1 MSSPHRDPTGNAA
14 VGSVSREWRKMVR
27 LAIDI
32 REAENAGQEEEP
44 PAERPRR
51 GGRGRQETRDA
62 AWAQAQRRRFTGIYR
77 RLLNEPEETLQ
88 LMEKGRL

>member
-14 VGSVSREWRKMVR
+14 VGSVSREWREMVR

-32 REAENAGQEEEP
+32 REAENAGQEEGP

-51 GGRGRQETRDA
+51 GGRQETRDA
-62 AWAQAQRRRFTGIYR
+62 AWTQAQRRRFTGIYR

>member
-32 REAENAGQEEEP
+32 REAENAGQEEGP
-44 PAERPRR
+44 PAERSRR
-51 GGRGRQETRDA
+51 GGRQETRDA

-77 RLLNEPEETLQ
+77 RLLNEPDETLQ